1 MRYLQ
6 YILYGAIIG
15 RWLLSVKGRLWP
27 SNGVS
32 RYVVVALHSM
42 RDDKVIVG
50 YASSERV
57 AENAASDI
65 EELTVGYM
73 GIAYDLT
80 NPSDRGEFSMM
91 KFTDEIDAQ
100 DREIFDTIRGD
111 LCAGR

>member
-6 YILYGAIIG
+6 YILYGLILGNWI
-15 RWLLSVKGRLWP
+15 LQVKKRLWP

-50 YASSERV
+50 YTASERV

-65 EELTVGYM
+65 EELTIGYM

-80 NPSDRGEFSMM
+80 NPSDRAEFAAM
-91 KFTDEIDAQ
+91 KFTADIDAQ

-111 LCAGR
+111 LCPGR